1 MNVIE
6 LTILCLLAR
15 KNPPRYTSEIIQ
27 ASKMLKHHYAYI
39 LLNRMCEKGL
49 VSKCF
54 DDAKNQFNYKR
65 PFYRITTDGKRKLL
79 DFLQKLGLRLD

>member
-54 DDAKNQFNYKR
+54 DYKR